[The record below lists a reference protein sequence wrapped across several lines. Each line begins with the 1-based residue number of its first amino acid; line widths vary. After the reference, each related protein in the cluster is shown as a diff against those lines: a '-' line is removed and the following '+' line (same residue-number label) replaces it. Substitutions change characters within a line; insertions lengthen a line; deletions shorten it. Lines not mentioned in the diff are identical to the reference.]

1 VKQQDRTTDIPAE
14 TGAVRSSKRHAGAFL
29 SVDRDPCDFLSGA
42 CELSQAFVRFPLRA
56 CARRTNRY
64 NPVITRGIPSRA
76 RALNHPHVP
85 FVDLGPANAAV
96 KRRVLDRIGE
106 TIDRGDFTNGH
117 AVKEFE
123 RELAEHSGRR
133 HCVAVS
139 SGLDALRLSLVAS
152 GLTPGA
158 GVIVPAMTFAATF
171 EAVIQAGGT
180 PVVVDV
186 AERDYNLD
194 VGATEVAA
202 AENATHML
210 PVHLYGQMADMRGL
224 SGVAE
229 RHGLQIAE
237 DACQAHGA
245 RRDGLGPGSVGR
257 AATFSFYPT
266 KNLGAMGDA
275 GALVT
280 DDEELAEHVRA
291 LRVHGETR
299 KYHHDYVGYTA
310 RLDTIQ
316 AIVLLEKLPLL
327 EDWNGQ
333 RRAAAQFYTDAL
345 AGLQSVGLR
354 LPSEPAGS
362 DSVWHLYVVRTSNPQ
377 QLAAFLADRGI
388 ETGRH
393 YPEPPHLTPAYR
405 SLGFGPGDFPVAEAL
420 AHEGLSLPLYPGIS
434 EAQLARVCDAVRNYL
449 GLSERQRMLVGTG

>member
-1 VKQQDRTTDIPAE
+1 VKQQHRTTDISTE
-14 TGAVRSSKRHAGAFL
+14 TGAVQSSRRHAVAFL
-29 SVDRDPCDFLSGA
+29 SAHRDRCDFLRTA
-42 CELSQAFVRFPLRA
+42 CELSQAFTRFPLRA

-64 NPVITRGIPSRA
+64 NPFIIRGIPSQTRP
-76 RALNHPHVP
+76 LNRLPVP
-85 FVDLGPANAAV
+85 FVDLGPANGAV

-117 AVKEFE
+117 AVEEFE
-123 RELAEHSGRR
+123 RELADHSGRR

-152 GLTPGA
+152 GLAPDA

-180 PVVVDV
+180 PLVVDV
-186 AERDYNLD
+186 AEGDYNLD
-194 VGATEVAA
+194 VVATEVAA
-202 AENATHML
+202 AEGATYVL

-224 SGVAE
+224 SSVAE
-229 RHGLQIAE
+229 RHGLQIVE

-245 RRDGLGPGSVGR
+245 RRDGVTAGSVGR
-257 AATFSFYPT
+257 AAAFSFYPA

-280 DDEELAEHVRA
+280 DDEALAEHARA
-291 LRVHGETR
+291 LRVHGETG
-299 KYHHDYVGYTA
+299 KYHHEYVGYTA

-327 EDWNGQ
+327 EKWNRE

-345 AGLQSVGLR
+345 AGLEHLGLR
-354 LPSEPAGS
+354 LPPEPTGS
-362 DSVWHLYVVRTSNPQ
+362 SSVWHLYVVRTSNPQ

-388 ETGRH
+388 QTGRH
-393 YPEPPHLTPAYR
+393 YPEPPHLAPAYR
-405 SLGFGPGDFPVAEAL
+405 NLGFGPGDFPVAEAL
-420 AHEGLSLPLYPGIS
+420 AYEGLSLPVYPGIS
-434 EAQLARVCDAVRNYL
+434 EAQLAHVCEAVQDYFGVGAR
-449 GLSERQRMLVGTG
+449 RRTLVGTG

>member
-1 VKQQDRTTDIPAE
+1 M
-14 TGAVRSSKRHAGAFL
+14 
-29 SVDRDPCDFLSGA
+29 
-42 CELSQAFVRFPLRA
+42 
-56 CARRTNRY
+56 NRY
-64 NPVITRGIPSRA
+64 NPFITRGSPSRT
-76 RALNHPHVP
+76 RPLNHLYVP
-85 FVDLGPANAAV
+85 FVDLGPANGAV
-96 KRRVLDRIGE
+96 KQRVLDRIGA

-123 RELAEHSGRR
+123 RALADHSGRR

-139 SGLDALRLSLVAS
+139 SGLDALRLSLLAS
-152 GLTPGA
+152 GLAPGA

-180 PVVVDV
+180 PVVADV
-186 AERDYNLD
+186 AEDDYNLH
-194 VGATEVAA
+194 VGETERAVA
-202 AENATHML
+202 EGATHML

-224 SGVAE
+224 SSVAE
-229 RHGLQIAE
+229 RHRLQIVE

-245 RRDGLGPGSVGR
+245 RRDGLAAGSVGR
-257 AATFSFYPT
+257 AAAFSFYPA

-280 DDEELAEHVRA
+280 DDDTLAERARA

-327 EDWNGQ
+327 EKWNRE

-345 AGLQSVGLR
+345 AGLEHLGLR
-354 LPSEPAGS
+354 LPPDPRRS
-362 DSVWHLYVVRTSNPQ
+362 DSVWHLYVVRSSKPQ

-388 ETGRH
+388 QTGRH
-393 YPEPPHLTPAYR
+393 YPEPPHLAPAYR
-405 SLGFGPGDFPVAEAL
+405 NLGFGPGDFPVAEAL
-420 AHEGLSLPLYPGIS
+420 ASEGLSLPLYPGIS
-434 EAQLARVCDAVRNYL
+434 EAQLAHVCEAVRNYFGL
-449 GLSERQRMLVGTG
+449 GARRRTLVGTG